1 MTFKQ
6 KVVIKILL
14 LVARMLADNEWQKEV
29 ENLSTHIQHGDGGIL
44 RHM

>member
-14 LVARMLADNEWQKEV
+14 LVARMMADNEWQKEV
-29 ENLSTHIQHGDGGIL
+29 ENLLTNFQHGDGGIL